1 MFSVVTRTAKALST
15 GSTGAAR
22 LLASALLV
30 VVGSA
35 MGCAAP
41 RVSLREGPR
50 EYVAEDYDKVLSE
63 WTRNEHLIAISEL
76 DDLLSATATFESWD
90 FRWAYVVRFAQ
101 DYRLTLE
108 KRQSLLKQTLDE
120 TREAHHFF
128 VAIAGG
134 ERRYNDLTKENSAW
148 IVRLIDSTGSET
160 APQQIIA
167 IKKPNVTER
176 TYYPYSTVFH
186 LAFRI
191 SFPRTSPDGTPTIS
205 PDAEWFGLRFAGA
218 QGEKQLIWDLD
229 KDTNGP
235 LKREKKE
242 GDPPAEKPVTPPGDD
257 APKPG

>member
-1 MFSVVTRTAKALST
+1 MFSDVTRTAKARSLTAHVVALLSLT
-15 GSTGAAR
+15 
-22 LLASALLV
+22 LLLLGASA
-30 VVGSA
+30 
-35 MGCAAP
+35 CAAP

-50 EYVAEDYDKVLSE
+50 EYVAEDYEKVLGE
-63 WTRNEHLIAISEL
+63 WTRNEHLISVTQL

-108 KRQSLLKQTLDE
+108 QRQKLLRQTLDE

-160 APQQIIA
+160 APQEIIA

-191 SFPRTSPDGTPTIS
+191 SFPRTSSDGTPTIS

-218 QGEKQLIWDLD
+218 QGDKELIWELD
-229 KDTNGP
+229 KDTTGP
-235 LKREKKE
+235 LKRDKK
-242 GDPPAEKPVTPPGDD
+242 DD
-257 APKPG
+257 APAGEPTDKPAEGTKPS